1 MNIWH
6 DIQTGRIKPEDFIA
20 VIEIEK
26 GSKLKYELDKETG
39 MLMLDRILYT
49 STHYP
54 ASYGFIP
61 HTYADDG
68 DPLDVLIL
76 CSEPIA
82 PLTLVRAYPI
92 GVISMIDNGANDEKI
107 IAIPFEDPTYNV
119 YRSIEALPS
128 HIFSEMRHFFMV
140 YKELEH
146 KQTAVNEV
154 KGQREAIDIIK
165 HSIVQYDAKFCNADI
180 DNSDLY

>member
-6 DIQTGRIKPEDFIA
+6 DIRPERIKPDDFIA
-20 VIEIEK
+20 FIEIEK
-26 GSKLKYELDKETG
+26 GSKVKYEMDKETG
-39 MLMLDRILYT
+39 MIILDRILYT

-61 HTYADDG
+61 RTYSDDG

-82 PLTLVRAYPI
+82 SQTIVRAYPA
-92 GVISMIDNGANDEKI
+92 GVITMIDNNEKDDKI
-107 IAIPFEDPTYNV
+107 IAIPFEDPTYNT
-119 YRSIEALPS
+119 YRSIDALPY
-128 HIFSEMRHFFMV
+128 HIFAEMKHFFEV

-146 KQTAVNEV
+146 KDTAVSQVN
-154 KGQREAIDIIK
+154 GPREAIEIVSK
-165 HSIVQYDAKFCNADI
+165 SIERYKTMF
-180 DNSDLY
+180 S

>member
-6 DIQTGRIKPEDFIA
+6 DIAAERINPDDFIA

-26 GSKLKYELDKETG
+26 GSKVKYEMDKETG
-39 MLMLDRILYT
+39 MMILDRILYT

-61 HTYADDG
+61 RTYADDG

-76 CSEPIA
+76 CSEPLA
-82 PLTLVRAYPI
+82 SQTLVRAYPA
-92 GVISMIDNGANDEKI
+92 GVITMIDSHEKDEKI
-107 IAIPFEDPTYNV
+107 IAIPFEDPTFNT
-119 YRSIEALPS
+119 YRSIDALPY
-128 HIFSEMRHFFMV
+128 HLFAEMKHFFQV

-146 KQTAVNEV
+146 KDTAVSEIN
-154 KGQREAIDIIK
+154 GPREAIE
-165 HSIVQYDAKFCNADI
+165 IVRHAIERYKEEFRNDDFPGE
-180 DNSDLY
+180 